1 MHLPGTA
8 FRVAIEQAQLDDLQ
22 QRLAQVRWPNEPE
35 SAGWRYGTAQPYLR
49 RLLEHWR
56 TAFDWR
62 AWETR
67 INRFEQRMV
76 DVDGQL
82 IHVLVEPGSGSNP
95 LPLLLTHGW
104 PGSFLEF
111 IDLIEP
117 LAHPE
122 RFGGREEDAFSV
134 IVPSLPGYGFSPSP
148 QSPMGPRAIARLW
161 SKLATEHFG
170 FEHYVAQGGDWGAVV
185 TGLLAR
191 LHPQSLAA
199 VHLNM
204 LGNIPVLGPDANLT
218 AEEGAWLAKMAAMQ
232 QEEGAYQQIQGSKPQ
247 SLAYGLTDSPVGMAA
262 WIIEKFQGWT
272 LGAGSPE
279 DPPFPMDWLLANVML
294 YWLNGINGANWL
306 YQAARSGETRIA
318 AAECHSVPA
327 GFSLFPND
335 LMPPAPRSF
344 IERTFDVRYY
354 RVHERGGHF
363 PALELRDVLSAEIR
377 EFFRPYRQLPV

>member
-1 MHLPGTA
+1 MQLPGTA
-8 FRVAIEQAQLDDLQ
+8 FRVSIEQAQLDDLQ

-35 SAGWRYGTAQPYLR
+35 NAGWRYGTAQPYLR
-49 RLLEHWR
+49 RLLEHWQ

-122 RFGGREEDAFSV
+122 RFGGREEDAFTV

-161 SKLATEHFG
+161 SKLVIEHFG

-191 LHPQSLAA
+191 LHPQGLAA

-204 LGNIPVLGPDANLT
+204 LGNIPCSRTQSPCE
-218 AEEGAWLAKMAAMQ
+218 AE
-232 QEEGAYQQIQGSKPQ
+232 
-247 SLAYGLTDSPVGMAA
+247 
-262 WIIEKFQGWT
+262 
-272 LGAGSPE
+272 
-279 DPPFPMDWLLANVML
+279 
-294 YWLNGINGANWL
+294 
-306 YQAARSGETRIA
+306 
-318 AAECHSVPA
+318 
-327 GFSLFPND
+327 
-335 LMPPAPRSF
+335 
-344 IERTFDVRYY
+344 
-354 RVHERGGHF
+354 
-363 PALELRDVLSAEIR
+363 
-377 EFFRPYRQLPV
+377 RPTWFTQ

>member
-1 MHLPGTA
+1 M
-8 FRVAIEQAQLDDLQ
+8 V
-22 QRLAQVRWPNEPE
+22 
-35 SAGWRYGTAQPYLR
+35 
-49 RLLEHWR
+49 EHWQ

-62 AWETR
+62 AWEVR

-76 DVDGQL
+76 EVDGQP

-111 IDLIEP
+111 IELIEP

-122 RFGGREEDAFSV
+122 RFGGRGEDAFTV

-148 QSPMGPRAIARLW
+148 QSPMGPRQIARLW

-170 FEHYVAQGGDWGAVV
+170 FERYVAQGGDWGAVV

-191 LHPQSLAA
+191 LHPQGLAA

-218 AEEGAWLAKMAAMQ
+218 AEEGAWLAKMGAMQ
-232 QEEGAYQQIQGSKPQ
+232 QEEGAYQQIPGTKPQ
-247 SLAYGLTDSPVGMAA
+247 SLAYGLTDSPVGLAA

-272 LGAGSPE
+272 LGASSQE
-279 DPPFPMDWLLANVML
+279 DPSFSMDWLLANVML

-318 AAECHSVPA
+318 ADECHTVQA
-327 GFSLFPND
+327 GFALFPND
-335 LMPPAPRSF
+335 LIPPAPRSF
-344 IERTFDVRYY
+344 IERTFDVQHY
-354 RVHERGGHF
+354 RVYEQGGHF
-363 PALELRDVLSAEIR
+363 PALEQGTVLAADIR
-377 EFFRPYRQLPV
+377 EFFAGYR